1 MDAEQAG
8 DSPHM
13 KKSLLVVLIFVSLS
27 FNAACTSGEKG
38 AATGAAAGAGIG
50 ALVSGDGNRGR
61 GALIGGAVGGVAGGV
76 VGGSN
81 NDDGLQYFGP
91 Q

>member
-1 MDAEQAG
+1 MRKFLLSAFTVG
-8 DSPHM
+8 
-13 KKSLLVVLIFVSLS
+13 SLLFTV
-27 FNAACTSGEKG
+27 ACTSGQKG

-50 ALVSGDGNRGR
+50 ALLSGDGNRGR
-61 GALIGGAVGGVAGGV
+61 GALIGGAAGGVAGGV

-81 NDDGLQYFGP
+81 DDEGLQYYGP

>member
-1 MDAEQAG
+1 
-8 DSPHM
+8 M
-13 KKSLLVVLIFVSLS
+13 KKVLLPAFTVVSVLFT
-27 FNAACTSGEKG
+27 AACTPGQKG

-50 ALVSGDGNRGR
+50 ALISRDGNRGR

-81 NDDGLQYFGP
+81 SQNDEGLQYYGP